1 MPRPAL
7 AVRLPSRGGRPGPV
21 AAGPDPQRTRNRREA
36 GSGTMVLVLIPT
48 RRRPRS
54 NRRMPWTPRA
64 AGRTAAL
71 AAVLATVALAGCA
84 GGGTGGAAGPATAAT
99 ATVAPTTSA
108 APPTTAAPPKPL
120 GRRDHRL
127 SLTVDGQR
135 RRFLLHTPP
144 GHRRTER
151 LPLVVV
157 LHMARDGADG
167 KTIRDLSGLDATAD
181 RERFLVAYPD
191 GLDGRWNT
199 VLCCNDTDDTGFVR
213 ALVDHARRRWGA
225 DPDRVYATGASNGA
239 AMSYRLAAALPG
251 VFAAIAPVSGAL
263 ADIDV
268 REGFPTTPVSL
279 VAFHGRQDSV
289 FSSMDEGVAA
299 WRRQAGCLPPL
310 VAPYGASG
318 QVTRSASRCRD
329 GTEVVTYELAAMGHA
344 WPGATI
350 DDPMCRARR
359 PDLGERP
366 ALGVLRTAPA

>member
-1 MPRPAL
+1 
-7 AVRLPSRGGRPGPV
+7 
-21 AAGPDPQRTRNRREA
+21 
-36 GSGTMVLVLIPT
+36 
-48 RRRPRS
+48 
-54 NRRMPWTPRA
+54 MPWTPRA
-64 AGRTAAL
+64 AGRAAAL
-71 AAVLATVALAGCA
+71 AAVLAAVALAGC
-84 GGGTGGAAGPATAAT
+84 GGGDTGDAAGPTTATS
-99 ATVAPTTSA
+99 ATVAPTTA
-108 APPTTAAPPKPL
+108 APPTPAAPPKPL

-144 GHRRTER
+144 GWRRSQR
-151 LPLVVV
+151 LALVVV

-199 VLCCNDTDDTGFVR
+199 VLCCDDTDDPGFVR

-268 REGFPTTPVSL
+268 REGFPTSPVSL

-289 FSSMDEGVAA
+289 FDSMDEGVAA
-299 WRRQAGCLPPL
+299 WRRQLGCLPPL
-310 VAPYGASG
+310 IAPYGAGG
-318 QVTRSASRCRD
+318 QVTRSATRCRD
-329 GTEVVTYELAAMGHA
+329 GTDVVVYELAAMGHA

-350 DDPMCRARR
+350 DDPMSA
-359 PDLGERP
+359 PDTPISASDLLWEFFEDHPRQRG
-366 ALGVLRTAPA
+366 